1 MKEKKEK
8 SLKAKLI
15 ATNLVT
21 AVRFVGAIAILPV
34 FLNYGGLV
42 AAGLLAGVFITDA
55 VDGMMARKFGTSTF
69 FGATLDASADK
80 AAGIVSLIALLFAT
94 KLAIIPILSEIA
106 IMGINFVKYKNKQNV
121 KSSFLGKLKTCAL
134 SLGIVLAFGVHGL
147 VSKNIIAKEN
157 TLNYMLPIFLGMVPF
172 ELTTLV
178 SYLKDFNKNKKAEN
192 TEQKIEEEST
202 IENKENKKLERIK
215 EKRALLEQKK
225 EYLKEY
231 YKNKSGGPIFDPDF
245 YKEHKDDKD
254 FNLYLKAHHE
264 LQKEQKSL
272 SRSKTKRD

>member
-1 MKEKKEK
+1 MKEKKDGGF
-8 SLKAKLI
+8 KAKLI

-21 AVRFVGAIAILPV
+21 AIRIVGAISILPV

-80 AAGIVSLIALLFAT
+80 AAGIVSLITLLFAT
-94 KLAIIPILSEIA
+94 KLAIIPIISEIA

-134 SLGIVLAFGVHGL
+134 SLGIVLAFVVSGL
-147 VSKNIIAKEN
+147 ADKNIIAKEN
-157 TLNYMLPIFLGMVPF
+157 MLNYMLPIFLGMVPF
-172 ELTTLV
+172 EMATIA
-178 SYLKDFNKNKKAEN
+178 SYMKDFKKPH
-192 TEQKIEEEST
+192 EEPTVISNLEDKKD
-202 IENKENKKLERIK
+202 ENKETKKLERIK